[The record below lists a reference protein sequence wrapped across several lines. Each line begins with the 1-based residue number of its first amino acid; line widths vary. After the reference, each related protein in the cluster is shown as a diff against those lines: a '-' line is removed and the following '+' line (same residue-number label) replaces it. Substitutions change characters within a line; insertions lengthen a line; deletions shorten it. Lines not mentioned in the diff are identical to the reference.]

1 MPHTNELAE
10 AIFTV
15 SKRSWVES
23 SNQTSAITESEFL
36 ALEYLCEV
44 GTTSVGEIQHHINVV
59 PAQMSRLLRRL
70 EAEMLVTT
78 AINPNDRRKVDVTI
92 SDTGRAI
99 RDEYRKAKLAPI
111 VSALDRL
118 TSEERTEFMNLV
130 KKMTGA

>member
-15 SKRSWVES
+15 SKHSWAES
-23 SNQTSAITESEFL
+23 SRQTSVITESEFL

-70 EAEMLVTT
+70 EAEKLVTT
-78 AINPNDRRKVDVTI
+78 AINLDDRRKVDVTI
-92 SDTGRAI
+92 SNAGRAV

-111 VSALDRL
+111 IAALDRL
-118 TSEERTEFMNLV
+118 TTEERSEFMNLV